1 MINFIVSRVLF
12 NELLIVIS
20 IGMKNFLH
28 LCLPIVGVWLFSSC
42 TSNLEQIETT
52 DLDRETVFADSAYTA
67 GFLSQIYVDVGYD
80 VRINR
85 YRTDAFG
92 GVEHGGLQTACDEA
106 AYKVVSSVTNDV
118 MFATGTINPLNV
130 LEGDVWEK
138 AYTNIRRVNVF
149 MKYVDGSPL
158 LESTK
163 KQYKAEARFLRAWYY
178 AMLLRQYGGVPLI
191 GDNIYEVEDD
201 MKMSRDT
208 YADCVKY
215 IIEECNL
222 AAEDLPDVFSG
233 TNNGR
238 ATGGACKGLIA
249 RIRLYEASKLFNG
262 SDFGKSANFPR
273 ELIGHPEYDKERWK
287 VAADAAL
294 DVIKMNRFAIYSRH
308 KESGGYH
315 NGSDEP
321 GWGFYAIFHNND
333 FGTVPDGANGVTY
346 SNGSYCESLFESRP
360 NGGNQREALFGPPT
374 CGGNG
379 NGGYIYHDLVEQF
392 PMKDGKP
399 IEKSSIYPYDPMKPN
414 EGRDPRFANTVVW
427 HGSILKSGDK
437 NDHIVYTH
445 TGVETTTDAFGSGTP
460 TGYYIRKFSHR
471 QLAGNWFVG
480 TSQAF
485 DLIRY
490 AEILLNYA
498 EAVNEYYGPD
508 HEDVLGG
515 RTISPYEVLKVLRE
529 RAGIEAGEDG
539 MYGVKKNMTYVEMQE
554 AIRLERRIELA
565 FEGHR
570 FFDVRRWM
578 IAKETENKQMHGFKI
593 TRGVGETGRV
603 VPVRQHTFRDAMYFF
618 PIPYK
623 ETVKSDELLQ
633 NPYYE

>member
-1 MINFIVSRVLF
+1 MFLELF
-12 NELLIVIS
+12 NELLIIIS
-20 IGMKNFLH
+20 IGMKNFLR
-28 LCLPIVGVWLFSSC
+28 LCLPIAGVWLFSSC
-42 TSNLEQIETT
+42 TANLEQIETT

-92 GVEHGGLQTACDEA
+92 MAVEHGGLQTACDEA

-138 AYTNIRRVNVF
+138 AYTNIRRVNMF

-158 LESTK
+158 LEKTK
-163 KQYKAEARFLRAWYY
+163 TQYKAEVRFLRAWYY
-178 AMLLRQYGGVPLI
+178 AMMWRHYGGVPLI
-191 GDNIYEVEDD
+191 GDNIYEVEDE

-215 IIEECNL
+215 IVDECNL
-222 AAEDLPDVFSG
+222 AAKDLPDVFSG
-233 TNNGR
+233 EDNGR
-238 ATGGACKGLIA
+238 ATAGACKGLIS

-262 SDFGKSANFPR
+262 SDFGKSANFPK
-273 ELIGHPEYDKERWK
+273 ELIGYPTYDKERWK
-287 VAADAAL
+287 TAADAAL

-308 KESGGYH
+308 IESGGYH
-315 NGSDEP
+315 NGSPEP

-333 FGTVPDGANGVTY
+333 FGKVPDGANGVTY
-346 SNGSYCESLFESRP
+346 PNGSYCESLFESRP
-360 NGGNQREALFGPPT
+360 NGGNHREALFGPPT

-392 PMKDGKP
+392 PMKDGKT
-399 IEKSSIYPYDPMKPN
+399 IGTSNKYPYDPMKPA
-414 EGRDPRFANTVVW
+414 EGRDPRFANSVVW
-427 HGSILKSGDK
+427 HGSKLMSGGDSE
-437 NDHIVYTH
+437 HIVYTH
-445 TGVETTTDAFGSGTP
+445 KGTGATTDAIGSGTP

-529 RAGIEAGEDG
+529 RAGIDAGEDG
-539 MYGVKKNMTYVEMQE
+539 MYGVKKNMSFEEMQE

-570 FFDVRRWM
+570 FFDIRRWM
-578 IAKETENKQMHGFKI
+578 IAKQTENKPMHGFEI
-593 TRGVGETGRV
+593 TRSVNGIEKGGVIK
-603 VPVRQHTFRDAMYFF
+603 VRTHTFRDAMYLF